1 MYYFHY
7 YLVAFFAFMAIT
19 IRIVNGSWNTTIYF
33 LNLENNP
40 PYNTVKSNDI
50 SGENGVQLINPD
62 NIGMIEKGFQIMTRK
77 MGREKWNN
85 FTETMYRHHK
95 RFKTTKELV
104 EFISPNQTRSRKD
117 LYKQLNIT
125 KLNNQDIFV
134 ISTVNHLATFDD
146 RFFYRVKLFVN
157 RKHVLVVPTESI
169 LLTKQFLHSFGQCIS
184 TLNIAMAFAVN
195 IAALIWLIEHKTN
208 PDFEQNFG
216 IGLGSS
222 IWFCIVTMTT
232 VGYGDK
238 VPKHFV
244 SKLLMSVWM
253 LFGLMLT
260 AFITTNVMES
270 VSKGTSKHGKIISC
284 HEKTPARGS
293 VNRIFGA
300 TLHEAPSYRQ
310 AIDLVKSGTV
320 DGAFVD
326 VNVAAYY
333 LANNDPA
340 GYLKIESEYDIAIPI
355 FAYVMISDSHSLIG
369 DFVKHDYEHE
379 TYIGEI
385 TMQVLINKYVPNYT
399 VYPYYLRSFRELF
412 MTSDYSMCLL
422 VSAILL
428 LVAAVVCEALRWSRE
443 SNSSVVSV
451 KNNVTN
457 TFEGSEKCQKMIT
470 EMERQFQE
478 MMVTMRR
485 IENDMRRQS
494 KRMTGESI

>member
-7 YLVAFFAFMAIT
+7 NFVASFVFMAIT

-33 LNLENNP
+33 MHFENNP
-40 PYNTVKSNDI
+40 PYNTVNSNDI

-62 NIGMIEKGFQIMTRK
+62 NIGMIEEGFEIMTRK
-77 MGREKWNN
+77 KGREKWSN
-85 FTETMYRHHK
+85 FTDTMYRHHN
-95 RFKTTKELV
+95 RFKTMKELV
-104 EFISPNQTRSRKD
+104 EFILPNQTRSKKD
-117 LYKQLNIT
+117 LYNQLNKT

-134 ISTVNHLATFDD
+134 ISTVNHLAQFDD
-146 RFFYRVKLFVN
+146 RFFYRIKLFVN

-169 LLTKQFLHSFGQCIS
+169 LLTKQFLHSFGQCTS
-184 TLNIAMAFAVN
+184 TLNIAMTFAVN

-216 IGLGSS
+216 AGLGSS

-260 AFITTNVMES
+260 AFITTNVMKS
-270 VSKGTSKHGKIISC
+270 VSKGMSKHGKIISC
-284 HEKTPARGS
+284 HEKTAARHS

-326 VNVAAYY
+326 ANVAAYY

-340 GYLKIESEYDIAIPI
+340 GYLKIESEYDTAIPI
-355 FAYVMISDSHSLIG
+355 FAYVVISNSHSLIG
-369 DFVKHDYEHE
+369 DFVKHDYNHE
-379 TYIGEI
+379 TYINEI
-385 TMQVLINKYVPNYT
+385 AMQVLINRYVPNYT
-399 VYPYYLRSFRELF
+399 VYPYYLRSFEELF
-412 MTSDYSMCLL
+412 LTSDYIVWCLL
-422 VSAILL
+422 GSAILL
-428 LVAAVVCEALRWSRE
+428 LVAAVVCEALRWSRA
-443 SNSSVVSV
+443 SKSSAVAV
-451 KNNVTN
+451 KNNVAN
-457 TFEGSEKCQKMIT
+457 MLEGSENCQKMIT
-470 EMERQFQE
+470 ELDRQFQE

-485 IENDMRRQS
+485 IENNMRRQS
-494 KRMTGESI
+494 KTTGENI